1 MIALSA
7 LAVSFIGLYLHNG
20 FNGAKSQLLQHI
32 LKGLPK
38 MVNELVLFLA
48 AGILAIGLQTLV
60 AATHMS
66 LPFRG
71 GFDAAA
77 AIILL
82 AGMVLLSL
90 LGVHPVISIAVAT
103 PLLTPIAPDSQL
115 LAITFVF
122 SWSLGACASPLSGLN
137 LIFQGRYGI
146 PSIKLAILNWPYVAV
161 MFLVAALFLYGAAI
175 ILKI

>member
-66 LPFRG
+66 LPF
-71 GFDAAA
+71 
-77 AIILL
+77 
-82 AGMVLLSL
+82 
-90 LGVHPVISIAVAT
+90 
-103 PLLTPIAPDSQL
+103 
-115 LAITFVF
+115 
-122 SWSLGACASPLSGLN
+122 
-137 LIFQGRYGI
+137 
-146 PSIKLAILNWPYVAV
+146 
-161 MFLVAALFLYGAAI
+161 
-175 ILKI
+175 